1 MKILLSTLFFIA
13 SLTGFFSYSKAETV
27 SHSFPT
33 KFNSSS
39 VCIGNHS
46 KNWNSCVGE
55 VRLADGTGYVGDF
68 VNGNVHGIGYMIA
81 SNGTKVL
88 GNFSN
93 NKITGLAL
101 LVKSDGDR
109 FAGYFKEDKLH
120 GQGIYKKNDG
130 ELVPGKWKKD
140 EFKEKV
146 ELANEDLLKILEI
159 DLEVHLE
166 RFKSNLNK
174 SSASFIESTEETKK
188 SPNRQTSPSKLPKL
202 TLFVPEYDSRLKTIK
217 DINNNIVLQD
227 PSRLSGENIGVCL
240 LVDEKEFSAEGI
252 NYLKD
257 GLTAVIVDYFNELA
271 PNNKP
276 IKVTF
281 KGSQYLDLALNEG
294 KEFVYATDCWDWQHN
309 QLKLSAGDFILM
321 RDKDEKYL
329 ANNEVIPGLMP
340 DPNGQ
345 RFFSISSSSVMD
357 NKLFSGYKP
366 LFKINNQALL
376 AKKNSIEIAK
386 KQEKKESSDRGSQ
399 FKAYAQ
405 KNSKEVVSSISFD
418 IEDER
423 LMSWEL
429 SLCTTGYEGAEKMA
443 IDGYALLDFQP
454 YSESYKNKIAKI
466 SSNPKVEKKIHSFKD
481 VNELYMNYQLPN
493 ELYNKK
499 IRCNVYVDYP
509 SNVNKLLE
517 AIQLNK
523 PAAKLELNA
532 LYNSEQLRDKFI
544 STNTSFKSFKDYQFA
559 STIGATDSDLEI
571 LKQNGVG
578 DMSGFNGLVSEM
590 QGATYANTQKA
601 SDVISY
607 LKDKKEGGSIQG
619 AIKVRG
625 ARQALQ
631 AKMMKEALARQRKLD
646 AMRSNKVFKQGII
659 CVGDQ
664 SIAYGQMQVIVDL
677 YGNGTNIRSI
687 TDFIL
692 RSNGCFLKD
701 VIRKGN
707 QLKEVRRNGNFV
719 MVQDS
724 SYISPYT
731 GFGMIHANDWDNP

>member
-376 AKKNSIEIAK
+376 AKK
-386 KQEKKESSDRGSQ
+386 
-399 FKAYAQ
+399 
-405 KNSKEVVSSISFD
+405 
-418 IEDER
+418 
-423 LMSWEL
+423 
-429 SLCTTGYEGAEKMA
+429 
-443 IDGYALLDFQP
+443 
-454 YSESYKNKIAKI
+454 
-466 SSNPKVEKKIHSFKD
+466 
-481 VNELYMNYQLPN
+481 
-493 ELYNKK
+493 
-499 IRCNVYVDYP
+499 
-509 SNVNKLLE
+509 
-517 AIQLNK
+517 
-523 PAAKLELNA
+523 
-532 LYNSEQLRDKFI
+532 
-544 STNTSFKSFKDYQFA
+544 
-559 STIGATDSDLEI
+559 
-571 LKQNGVG
+571 
-578 DMSGFNGLVSEM
+578 
-590 QGATYANTQKA
+590 
-601 SDVISY
+601 
-607 LKDKKEGGSIQG
+607 
-619 AIKVRG
+619 
-625 ARQALQ
+625 
-631 AKMMKEALARQRKLD
+631 
-646 AMRSNKVFKQGII
+646 
-659 CVGDQ
+659 
-664 SIAYGQMQVIVDL
+664 IV
-677 YGNGTNIRSI
+677 
-687 TDFIL
+687 
-692 RSNGCFLKD
+692 
-701 VIRKGN
+701 
-707 QLKEVRRNGNFV
+707 
-719 MVQDS
+719 
-724 SYISPYT
+724 
-731 GFGMIHANDWDNP
+731 

>member
-1 MKILLSTLFFIA
+1 MRKISYFLFFVVFII
-13 SLTGFFSYSKAETV
+13 GFSRNSTAETAR
-27 SHSFPT
+27 HIFPL

-39 VCIGNHS
+39 ICEGSTHN
-46 KNWNSCVGE
+46 KWNSCVGE
-55 VRLADGTGYVGDF
+55 VKLPDGTGYVGDF
-68 VNGNVHGIGYMIA
+68 VNGSAHGVGYMIA

-93 NKITGLAL
+93 NKIMGLAL
-101 LVKSDGDR
+101 LIKPEGDR

-130 ELVPGKWKKD
+130 ELVAGKWKKD

-166 RFKSNLNK
+166 QFKSNLDK
-174 SSASFIESTEETKK
+174 SSASFIENAEETKK
-188 SPNRQTSPSKLPKL
+188 TPNRQTSPSKLPKL
-202 TLFVPEYDSRLKTIK
+202 TLFVPKYGARLKTIK

-227 PSRLSGENIGVCL
+227 PSKLSGENIGVCF

-257 GLTAVIVDYFNELA
+257 GLMAVIVDYFNALA

-276 IKVTF
+276 VKVTF
-281 KGSQYLDLALNEG
+281 KGSQFLDLALNQG
-294 KEFVYATDCWDWQHN
+294 KEFVWATDCWDWQHS
-309 QLKLSAGDFILM
+309 QLKLSTGDFILI

-340 DPNGQ
+340 NPNGH
-345 RFFSISSSSVMD
+345 RFFSISSSSVMGD
-357 NKLFSGYKP
+357 NLFSGYEP
-366 LFKINNQALL
+366 LLKINNQALL
-376 AKKNSIEIAK
+376 ANKDSIEITK
-386 KQEKKESSDRGSQ
+386 KQEKKESSDREGQ

-429 SLCTTGYEGAEKMA
+429 SLCTTSYEGAEKMA

-454 YSESYKNKIAKI
+454 YSESYKNKIAKN

-499 IRCNVYVDYP
+499 VRCNVYVDFP

-517 AIQLNK
+517 AIKLNK

-559 STIGATDSDLEI
+559 STVGATSSDIEI
-571 LKQNGVG
+571 LNQNGVI
-578 DMSGFNGLVSEM
+578 DMSGFNDLAREM
-590 QGATYANTQKA
+590 QKATYANSQKA

-619 AIKVRG
+619 AIKVRD
-625 ARQALQ
+625 ARQAQQ
-631 AKMMKEALARQRKLD
+631 AKMMKEALARQRKLE
-646 AMRSNKVFKQGII
+646 AMRSNKLFKQGII

-677 YGNGTNIRSI
+677 YANGTNIRSI
-687 TDFIL
+687 SDFIL

-707 QLKEVRRNGNFV
+707 QLKEVRRNRNFV